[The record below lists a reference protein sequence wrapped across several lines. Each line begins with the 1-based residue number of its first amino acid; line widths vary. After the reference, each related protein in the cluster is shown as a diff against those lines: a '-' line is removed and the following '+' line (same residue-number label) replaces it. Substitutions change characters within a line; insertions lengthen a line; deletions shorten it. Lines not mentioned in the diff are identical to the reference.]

1 MKNIKILMIED
12 REIIRD
18 TVKTLMKRQQDI
30 EVVSEAD
37 NGEDGFTEALNTCA
51 DVILLDINLP
61 FMNGF
66 EVAERVLKINPL
78 KKILVY
84 SMHNNEYYVAKMF
97 NLGVK
102 GYVLKDDSF
111 DYLTNAIKAVA
122 KGNTIISNQINFDS
136 IKKDKLLQI
145 PVQIH

>member
-18 TVKTLMKRQQDI
+18 TLKMLMTRQPDI

-37 NGEDGFTEALNTCA
+37 NGEDGFKEALNTHA

-66 EVAERVLKINPL
+66 EVAEKVLKMNPQ

-111 DYLTNAIKAVA
+111 DYLTNAIKTVA
-122 KGNTIISNQINFDS
+122 KGNTVISNQINFDL

-145 PVQIH
+145 PKQIH